1 MTPSYATQSSKSVIS
16 DKAGNVY
23 TYTSDTIFLI
33 VDGKDVYDAS
43 AGDVIILDEAHKD
56 YAELSDKIVIVDTA
70 KDGDGIADYVF
81 ICR

>member
-1 MTPSYATQSSKSVIS
+1 MTPDYATQSSKSVVS
-16 DKAGNVY
+16 TAGSVY
-23 TYTSDTIFLI
+23 TYTSDTVFLI
-33 VDGKDVYDAS
+33 VDGKDVYEAS
-43 AGDVIILDEAHKD
+43 AGDVIILDKAHKD